1 MDPEFDPS
9 LCPTCFFHTS
19 LSPPTPQLICTSLS
33 PFWCSFLSSL
43 PTSLAPLV
51 PSLTMTNV
59 VGTRRGCCR
68 SGAGGGGDGWRTV
81 WLWVA
86 HCSIASAHGR
96 CNGGGF
102 GCNRNKVGCGISPN
116 DSEHGSLR
124 PSSHQRQLHAP
135 GGDMAVH
142 GVVLGAVCRVG

>member
-19 LSPPTPQLICTSLS
+19 LSPYPSTDLHLPLPVLVQLPIFPACLTCPPCTFSDDDKR
-33 PFWCSFLSSL
+33 CGH
-43 PTSLAPLV
+43 A
-51 PSLTMTNV
+51 
-59 VGTRRGCCR
+59 TRLL
-68 SGAGGGGDGWRTV
+68 WV

-86 HCSIASAHGR
+86 HCSIVSAHGR
-96 CNGGGF
+96 RNGGGC
-102 GCNRNKVGCGISPN
+102 GCNRNKAGCGISPN

-124 PSSHQRQLHAP
+124 PSSHQRQLHVP

-142 GVVLGAVCRVG
+142 GAVLGAVCRVG